1 MTVLPTR
8 QLFKLHRYAG
18 LVTAPL
24 ILFFALSGVFQ
35 VFRLHEDHKSGY
47 KAPAVLKG
55 VGAFHKAEGLRS
67 GPRSL
72 GFKIAISLAAVVLS
86 FAACIGIILGYR
98 TMRPRWMATV
108 LLMSGIVVPIVLYWI
123 AMKPGGD

>member
-24 ILFFALSGVFQ
+24 ILFFALSGMLQ
-35 VFRLHEDHKSGY
+35 VFRLHEDQKSGY
-47 KAPAVLKG
+47 QAPAVLKG
-55 VGAFHKAEGLRS
+55 AAAFHKAEGLRS
-67 GPRSL
+67 GRRAL
-72 GFKIAISLAAVVLS
+72 GFKIAISLSAIVLS
-86 FAACIGIILGYR
+86 FGACIGIILGYR

-108 LLMSGIVVPIVLYWI
+108 LLTIGIVVPIVLYWI
-123 AMKPGGD
+123 AMKPPGG